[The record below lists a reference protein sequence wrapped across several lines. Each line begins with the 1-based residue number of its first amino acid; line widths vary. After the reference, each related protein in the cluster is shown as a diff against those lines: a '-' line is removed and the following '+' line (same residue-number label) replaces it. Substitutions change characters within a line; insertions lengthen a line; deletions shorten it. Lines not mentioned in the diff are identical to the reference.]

1 MKRKPVL
8 IFLVI
13 VISVFIAVLPA
24 YFRCSDLKRAKV
36 LSTDLSFESLDEEN
50 LLIDRQKQSKV
61 FVSSAFF
68 IIFHLGTNVLE
79 HISCFSCPS
88 FSLNQTSMILR
99 C

>member
-1 MKRKPVL
+1 MKRKPAL
-8 IFLVI
+8 IFLVT
-13 VISVFIAVLPA
+13 VISAFIVVLPA
-24 YFRCSDLKRAKV
+24 YFRCSNLKRAKL
-36 LSTDLSFESLDEEN
+36 LSTDLSFERLDEEN

-68 IIFHLGTNVLE
+68 IIFHLGTNVFE
-79 HISCFSCPS
+79 HISCFSYPT

>member
-1 MKRKPVL
+1 MKRKPAL

-13 VISVFIAVLPA
+13 VISAFIAVLPA
-24 YFRCSDLKRAKV
+24 YYRCSNLKRAKL
-36 LSTDLSFESLDEEN
+36 LSTNLSFESLDKEN

-68 IIFHLGTNVLE
+68 IIFHLGTNVFE
-79 HISCFSCPS
+79 HISYFSYPT
-88 FSLNQTSMILR
+88 FSLDQASMILR

>member
-1 MKRKPVL
+1 MKRKPAL

-13 VISVFIAVLPA
+13 VISAFIAVLPA
-24 YFRCSDLKRAKV
+24 YYRCSNLKRAKL
-36 LSTDLSFESLDEEN
+36 LSTDLSFESLDDEN
-50 LLIDRQKQSKV
+50 LLIEKLSKV

-68 IIFHLGTNVLE
+68 ITFHLGTNVFE
-79 HISCFSCPS
+79 YISYSSYPT